1 MVRNNLGAGL
11 IQNPYDIALYIKDI
25 VILCPVIVKP
35 ISVRLFIVQENDSVT
50 ALGLAQQGAVHHMI
64 LGCRPI
70 YRFAGANS
78 IRIVGIRN
86 RITIMRYRRQSSPV
100 LPGKGETIAVGEGV
114 ADLIV
119 GDGLAVKA
127 GQQVFPACIRVA
139 VGSPLPFRWTPCWSV
154 QNLYSRPN

>member
-1 MVRNNLGAGL
+1 
-11 IQNPYDIALYIKDI
+11 
-25 VILCPVIVKP
+25 
-35 ISVRLFIVQENDSVT
+35 
-50 ALGLAQQGAVHHMI
+50 LAQQGTVHHMI

-119 GDGLAVKA
+119 GDG
-127 GQQVFPACIRVA
+127 
-139 VGSPLPFRWTPCWSV
+139 
-154 QNLYSRPN
+154 

>member
-1 MVRNNLGAGL
+1 MICLL
-11 IQNPYDIALYIKDI
+11 YTSYIALYIKDI

-35 ISVRLFIVQENDSVT
+35 VLITLFIIQENDGIA
-50 ALGLAQQGAVHHMI
+50 ALGLPQQGAVHHMI

-70 YRFAGANS
+70 YRFTGTES
-78 IRIVGIRN
+78 IGVVGIRN

-119 GDGLAVKA
+119 GDG
-127 GQQVFPACIRVA
+127 
-139 VGSPLPFRWTPCWSV
+139 
-154 QNLYSRPN
+154 

>member
-1 MVRNNLGAGL
+1 
-11 IQNPYDIALYIKDI
+11 
-25 VILCPVIVKP
+25 
-35 ISVRLFIVQENDSVT
+35 
-50 ALGLAQQGAVHHMI
+50 MI
-64 LGCRPI
+64 FGCRTI
-70 YRFAGANS
+70 YRFAGADS
-78 IRIVGIRN
+78 IWIVGIRN
-86 RITIMRYRRQSSPV
+86 RITIMRYRGQSSPV

>member
-25 VILCPVIVKP
+25 LILCPVIVKP

-70 YRFAGANS
+70 YRFAGADS
-78 IRIVGIRN
+78 IWVVSIADTVTAMRN
-86 RITIMRYRRQSSPV
+86 CGQPPAV
-100 LPGKGETIAVGEGV
+100 LPRKGV
-114 ADLIV
+114 AVSIGKEDVLI
-119 GDGLAVKA
+119 
-127 GQQVFPACIRVA
+127 FTI
-139 VGSPLPFRWTPCWSV
+139 
-154 QNLYSRPN
+154 N